1 MNCTEVSS
9 LSPLYLSGELDPSRT
24 AAVAK
29 HVATCP
35 SCALQLQMNADLD
48 ALLRRAILSQSL
60 ETAALD
66 QRVRQRIATDR
77 KTRVARSVPSRY
89 LIVVAAS
96 LLLLLVGGLG
106 YRALFDSRIP
116 VVYADAAA
124 DHHDEVI
131 DQQPRHWL
139 FDRTAIASLAEKQG
153 VSATAIASLAP
164 PGYHLECAKICSL
177 DGHAFLHLVFVSDEP
192 ANDANRASSGV
203 AKNPA
208 ERLRE
213 VSLFLCP
220 REVDSLPQ
228 IHPMRKER
236 GKPFYTP
243 GIGSEHLACFEAGRV
258 TALVVTDQSSNIALK
273 FARFAAGIL

>member
-1 MNCTEVSS
+1 MNCTEVNS
-9 LSPLYLSGELDPSRT
+9 LSPLYLSGELDPSRS

-48 ALLRRAILSQSL
+48 DLLRRAILSQNL

-66 QRVRQRIATDR
+66 QRVRQRIAVDPEIRASRT
-77 KTRVARSVPSRY
+77 VPSRY
-89 LIVVAAS
+89 LVAVAAT

-106 YRALFDSRIP
+106 YRALFRNRVP

-139 FDRTAIASLAEKQG
+139 FDRAAIASLAKKQG
-153 VSATAIASLAP
+153 LSSDAIAALAP
-164 PGYHLECAKICSL
+164 PGFHLECAKICSL
-177 DGHAFLHLVFVSDEP
+177 DGHAFLHLVFISDRP
-192 ANDANRASSGV
+192 ADEANPISGG
-203 AKNPA
+203 ATKNSA
-208 ERLRE
+208 DRTRE

-220 REVDSLPQ
+220 HDVESLPRIRQ
-228 IHPMRKER
+228 VKEEQ
-236 GKPFYTP
+236 GKLFYTP
-243 GIGSEHLACFEAGRV
+243 GVGPEHLACFQTGRV
-258 TALVVTDQSSNIALK
+258 TALVVTDQVGNAALK
-273 FARFAAGIL
+273 FARFAAGML